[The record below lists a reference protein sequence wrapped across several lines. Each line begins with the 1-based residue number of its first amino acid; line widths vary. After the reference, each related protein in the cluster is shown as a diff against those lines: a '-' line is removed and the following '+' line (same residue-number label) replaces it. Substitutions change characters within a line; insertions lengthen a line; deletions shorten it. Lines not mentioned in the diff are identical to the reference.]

1 MSTATT
7 PEALSRAAEMRLQLY
22 VHMCRPTDGNPS
34 CAAVTAALSGGEA
47 AGGVK
52 A

>member
-7 PEALSRAAEMRLQLY
+7 PEALSRAAEMHLQLY
-22 VHMCRPTDGNPS
+22 LHMCRPTDGNPL
-34 CAAVTAALSGGEA
+34 CAAALSGGEA